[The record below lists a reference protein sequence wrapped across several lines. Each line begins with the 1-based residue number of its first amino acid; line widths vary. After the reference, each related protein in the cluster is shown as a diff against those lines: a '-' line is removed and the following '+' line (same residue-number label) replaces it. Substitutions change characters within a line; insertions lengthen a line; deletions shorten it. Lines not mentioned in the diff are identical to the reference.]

1 MSTRPQLAADR
12 REITGKKVAE
22 LRRAGILPAV
32 VYGHGH
38 PSEAIQIDAREF
50 GNLRRH
56 VGRNALVDLK
66 VAGGRAQPVLLHA
79 VHEHP
84 VTRLTLHADFYVVKM
99 TEEMTV
105 EVPVVNVGE
114 SVAIDKLGGTLLHL
128 RDTVQVR
135 ALPADLPS
143 ALELDIS
150 SLDSFEAMLHV
161 SDLRVPERV
170 TLLTDPTEP
179 IARVQQPRAE
189 AVAEEVA
196 EVAVVAP
203 AEGEA
208 GAAGGE
214 SGEG

>member
-1 MSTRPQLAADR
+1 VSTRPQLAADR

-38 PSEAIQIDAREF
+38 ASEAIQIDAREF

-66 VAGGRAQPVLLHA
+66 IAGGRAQPVLLHA
-79 VHEHP
+79 VHEDP
-84 VTRLTLHADFYVVKM
+84 RTRLTLHADFYVVKM

-105 EVPVVNVGE
+105 EVPVVIVGE
-114 SVAIDKLGGTLLHL
+114 SVAIDKMGGTLLHL
-128 RDTVQVR
+128 LSAIQVR

-143 ALELDIS
+143 GLELDIS
-150 SLDSFEAMLHV
+150 SLDSFEAVLHV

-170 TLLTDPTEP
+170 TILSEATEP

-189 AVAEEVA
+189 QAADEVA
-196 EVAVVAP
+196 EVSEVAAP
-203 AEGEA
+203 EGEA
-208 GAAGGE
+208 GAAE